1 VPIRFV
7 PVPCRRKRSGAWV
20 VEDQLLPVVLPHEL
34 VAALHDC
41 GQLDNMYDKQIA
53 ASFNYCLLGAAPT
66 YLDAAELRPE
76 NVEAHE
82 SMIPEPKTTF
92 PRSFLAEGRVVMAWL
107 SDFVL
112 GFRATLPSDARPE
125 RLDEMAKDKMGMAYV
140 KLAGMAA
147 AENERLWIL
156 RPKLHALRLQ

>member
-1 VPIRFV
+1 
-7 PVPCRRKRSGAWV
+7 
-20 VEDQLLPVVLPHEL
+20 LLPIVLPHEL
-34 VAALHDC
+34 VAALHKS
-41 GQLDNMYDKQIA
+41 GQLDNMYNMQIA

-82 SMIPEPKTTF
+82 SMIPELWVAPPGT
-92 PRSFLAEGRVVMAWL
+92 LAKGRVVMAWL

-112 GFRATLPSDARPE
+112 GFRATLPPDARSE

-140 KLAGMAA
+140 KLAGMSAA
-147 AENERLWIL
+147 DGERLWIL
-156 RPKLHALRLQ
+156 RPKLH